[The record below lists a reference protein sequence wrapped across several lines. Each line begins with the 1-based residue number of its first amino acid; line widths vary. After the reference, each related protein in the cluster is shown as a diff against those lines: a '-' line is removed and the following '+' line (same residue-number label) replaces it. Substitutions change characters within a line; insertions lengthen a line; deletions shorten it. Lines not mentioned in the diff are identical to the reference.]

1 MKTVAK
7 IWRIIQKH
15 FKRKKLDSELE
26 FNGQH
31 LKIKIKSYNNTVTIN
46 FRNVHNDNNVI
57 PKETVAC
64 ICLSVIVF
72 DSVFSSGKH
81 YYFPF
86 CIQFSESIGD
96 WNSKVVSRS
105 Y

>member
-1 MKTVAK
+1 M
-7 IWRIIQKH
+7 
-15 FKRKKLDSELE
+15 
-26 FNGQH
+26 
-31 LKIKIKSYNNTVTIN
+31 
-46 FRNVHNDNNVI
+46 I

-86 CIQFSESIGD
+86 CIQSLLVTGIQRLFHDHIKNDNINDNNNGILFSQFFI
-96 WNSKVVSRS
+96 VFYVSCGLVWENNV
-105 Y
+105 